1 MAMKIRAPLFM
12 RKYSYMHKKSQADY
26 VLECAE
32 RSSMSY
38 VQCKLTPQ
46 QVRGDNVMKNV
57 TGFFAPCG
65 RSG

>member
-1 MAMKIRAPLFM
+1 
-12 RKYSYMHKKSQADY
+12 MHKKSQADN

-46 QVRGDNVMKNV
+46 QVRGDRESRCRDDYAIENV
-57 TGFFAPCG
+57 TGSFAAFAAQDDDAD
-65 RSG
+65 